1 MPISP
6 SQARKLA
13 ESIRTLITKIDNV
26 IVESYIKFPHGN
38 GVEVDI
44 TKEQYDNVVVQQHLR
59 EQYQTNWEVS
69 FTYRDMS
76 SASERARG
84 DCYDYYYIVLRERR

>member
-6 SQARKLA
+6 TQARKLA
-13 ESIRTLITKIDNV
+13 ESIRSLITKIDNM

-44 TKEQYDNVVVQQHLR
+44 TKEQYDSEAVQRYLR
-59 EQYQTNWEVS
+59 EQYQVNWEVT
-69 FTYRDMS
+69 FTYKDMS
-76 SASERARG
+76 SASERSRG
-84 DCYDYYYIVLRERR
+84 DCYDYYYVILRERR